1 MFPRFVFERSR
12 QANSKLR
19 GTKRKAELAR
29 YAYSAWYHHMDRQ
42 LSEWKS
48 GVERLWAAAPD
59 YRQAAQL
66 AAEIARGAEDAALR
80 QAAAQ
85 ALPSLRN
92 ACANKADQG
101 AKDLAW
107 RRFSLVR
114 DALHTLTLPRFGKRG
129 HVSASLTPQQHYR
142 QMLGLPFGR
151 RLAGSEIH
159 QAYKRA
165 AKTMHPDGGG
175 NSREFQELSKAR
187 DALMKER

>member
-1 MFPRFVFERSR
+1 
-12 QANSKLR
+12 
-19 GTKRKAELAR
+19 
-29 YAYSAWYHHMDRQ
+29 MDRQ

-66 AAEIARGAEDAALR
+66 AAEIARGAEDVTLR
-80 QAAAQ
+80 HAAAQ

-114 DALHTLTLPRFGKRG
+114 DVLHTLTLPRFGKRG
-129 HVSASLTPQQHYR
+129 HVSSLTPQEHYR

-187 DALMKER
+187 DALIKER

>member
-1 MFPRFVFERSR
+1 
-12 QANSKLR
+12 
-19 GTKRKAELAR
+19 
-29 YAYSAWYHHMDRQ
+29 MDRQ

-59 YRQAAQL
+59 YRP
-66 AAEIARGAEDAALR
+66 AAELVAGIARGAEDDTLR
-80 QAAAQ
+80 QAAMQ

-92 ACANKADQG
+92 ACVSKADQG
-101 AKDLAW
+101 ARNLAW

-114 DALHTLTLPRFGKRG
+114 DALRALTLPRFGKRG
-129 HVSASLTPQQHYR
+129 RVVKALTPEQHYR
-142 QMLGLPFGR
+142 QMLGLPFDR
-151 RLAGSEIH
+151 RLAGPEIH

>member
-1 MFPRFVFERSR
+1 
-12 QANSKLR
+12 
-19 GTKRKAELAR
+19 
-29 YAYSAWYHHMDRQ
+29 MDRQ
-42 LSEWKS
+42 LREWKL

-80 QAAAQ
+80 QAAMQ
-85 ALPSLRN
+85 ALPGLRN

-101 AKDLAW
+101 TRDLAW
-107 RRFSLVR
+107 RRLSMVR
-114 DALHTLTLPRFGKRG
+114 DVLHTLTLPRFGKRG
-129 HVSASLTPQQHYR
+129 PPSKSLTPEEHYR

-151 RLAGSEIH
+151 RLAGTEIH

-165 AKTMHPDGGG
+165 AKSAHPDGGG
-175 NSREFQELSKAR
+175 NERKFQELSKAR